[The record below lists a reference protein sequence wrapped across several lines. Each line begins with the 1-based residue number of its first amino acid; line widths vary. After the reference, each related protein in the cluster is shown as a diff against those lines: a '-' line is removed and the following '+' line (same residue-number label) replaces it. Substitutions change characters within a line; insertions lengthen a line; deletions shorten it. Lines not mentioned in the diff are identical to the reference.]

1 MRRMR
6 VTRRWAW
13 HDSQAGFW
21 ALIELLIVAI
31 IIVVAVSWY
40 LTSARMVG
48 AVSGGK
54 PGDYK
59 STTVPGVALERAK
72 GVECQNNLQQ
82 LRAAIATYQ
91 ANYGAFPSS
100 LEELQSNV
108 PLKCPVGGEDYVYDS
123 STGQVHCVHRG
134 HEHY

>member
-1 MRRMR
+1 MRMR
-6 VTRRWAW
+6 AKRRWAW
-13 HDSQAGFW
+13 RDSQTGFW

-31 IIVVAVSWY
+31 IIAVAVSWY
-40 LTSARMVG
+40 LTSVRTVG
-48 AVSGGK
+48 AVSGGN
-54 PGDYK
+54 PSGTGA
-59 STTVPGVALERAK
+59 TTVPGVALQRAK

-108 PLKCPVGGEDYVYDS
+108 PLKCPAGGEDYVYDP
-123 STGQVHCVHRG
+123 STGQVHCVHPG
-134 HEHY
+134 HVQY

>member
-1 MRRMR
+1 MR
-6 VTRRWAW
+6 VRRRWAW
-13 HDSQAGFW
+13 RDSRAGFW

-31 IIVVAVSWY
+31 IIAVAVSYY
-40 LTSARMVG
+40 LTSQRMVG

-54 PGDYK
+54 PGNYDA
-59 STTVPGVALERAK
+59 TTVPGVALERAK

-91 ANYGAFPSS
+91 ANNGTFPSS

-108 PLKCPVGGEDYVYDS
+108 PLQCPVGGEPYTYDP
-123 STGQVHCVHRG
+123 STGQVHCVHRS
-134 HEHY
+134 HVQY

>member
-1 MRRMR
+1 MRMR
-6 VTRRWAW
+6 AKRRWAW
-13 HDSQAGFW
+13 PDSQAGFW

-31 IIVVAVSWY
+31 IIAVAVSYY
-40 LTSARMVG
+40 LTSQRMVG

-54 PGDYK
+54 PGDYN

-72 GVECQNNLQQ
+72 GVECQNDLQQ
-82 LRAAIATYQ
+82 LRAAIANYQ
-91 ANYGAFPSS
+91 ATYGTFPSS

-108 PLKCPVGGEDYVYDS
+108 PLKCPVGGEGYVYDP

-134 HEHY
+134 HERY